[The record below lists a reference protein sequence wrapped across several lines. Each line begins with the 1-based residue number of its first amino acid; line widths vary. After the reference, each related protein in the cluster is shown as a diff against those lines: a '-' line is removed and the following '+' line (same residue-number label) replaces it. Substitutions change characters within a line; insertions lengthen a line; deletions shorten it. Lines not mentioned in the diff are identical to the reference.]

1 MLVGKTIKGRYRLYD
16 QLGVGG
22 SAAVFLAR
30 DVGTGRIA
38 VIKIIHPH
46 LVESKFI
53 SRFLREIKVLQHA
66 TSPHIVEIYDYGI
79 NYGQDDLPTPVSF
92 IAMEYV
98 EGLTVSAIVERLGSL
113 SETNALSLAR
123 QIAEALAELHRLG
136 VVHRDIKSQNIM
148 ITADNVAKIIDFG
161 VAKNLAE
168 QTITGTDVFAGTLSY
183 ASPEQLRDSRSVD
196 VRSDLYSLGVVLT
209 ECVTGKVPPRNRKG
223 QHMFLDSR
231 PDATSPSRSRA
242 SGPAR
247 STTELIQRLV
257 VLDPDERYPNPA
269 ELIADINRLSDPGRP
284 LSLPWDTLGVRHA
297 TVAAAPDTPSQIID
311 LGCYLLS
318 ERGDKL
324 PLKRREI
331 VIGRSAPSDDT
342 WVPDIDVRQLAL
354 EKAKTVSRFHCRI
367 FVPEDGVYRLMDM
380 GSFNGTWV
388 NGRRLESKE
397 TVTLD
402 DGDQIHLGGILFKFR
417 MPRREI
423 EKREAAR

>member
-38 VIKIIHPH
+38 VVKIIHPH

-53 SRFLREIKVLQHA
+53 ARFLREIKVLQQA
-66 TSPHIVEIYDYGI
+66 SSQHIVEIYDYGI
-79 NYGQDDLPTPVSF
+79 NHTQDDLPTAVSF

-113 SETNALSLAR
+113 SETNALALAK
-123 QIAEALAELHRLG
+123 QIGHALAELHKLG

-148 ITADNVAKIIDFG
+148 VTADNIAKIIDFG
-161 VAKNLAE
+161 VAKNLSE

-183 ASPEQLRDSRSVD
+183 ASPEQLKDSRNVD
-196 VRSDLYSLGVVLT
+196 IRSDLYSLGVVLS

-231 PDATSPSRSRA
+231 SDATTPARSRTNP

-247 STTELIQRLV
+247 TTTELIHRLIALDPNERYVTPQALIDDIDRLV
-257 VLDPDERYPNPA
+257 DPA
-269 ELIADINRLSDPGRP
+269 LT
-284 LSLPWDTLGVRHA
+284 LSLPWDTLGVR
-297 TVAAAPDTPSQIID
+297 TGQGDTKHTTSQIID
-311 LGCYLLS
+311 RGCFLVS
-318 ERGDKL
+318 ERGEKI
-324 PLKRREI
+324 PLTRREV

-342 WVPDIDVRQLAL
+342 WVPDVDVRQMSLD
-354 EKAKTVSRFHCRI
+354 KAKTVSRFHCRI
-367 FVPEDGVYRLMDM
+367 FIPEDGIYRLMDM

-397 TVTLD
+397 AVVLN
-402 DGDQIHLGGILFKFR
+402 DGDQIHLGGISFKFYD
-417 MPRREI
+417 P
-423 EKREAAR
+423 KREVVA

>member
-53 SRFLREIKVLQHA
+53 ARFLREIKVLQQA
-66 TSPHIVEIYDYGI
+66 SSSHIVEIYDYGI
-79 NYGQDDLPTPVSF
+79 NHVQDDLPTPVSF

-98 EGLTVSAIVERLGSL
+98 EGLTISAIVERLGSL

-123 QIAEALAELHRLG
+123 QITLALGELNRLG

-148 ITADNVAKIIDFG
+148 VTADNVAKIIDFG
-161 VAKNLAE
+161 VAKNLSE

-183 ASPEQLRDSRSVD
+183 ASPEQLKDSRSVD
-196 VRSDLYSLGVVLT
+196 IRSDLYSLGVVLS

-223 QHMFLDSR
+223 QHMFLDAR
-231 PDATSPSRSRA
+231 PDATAPARSRNN
-242 SGPAR
+242 GPAR

-257 VLDPDERYPNPA
+257 TLDPAERYSTPEA
-269 ELIADINRLSDPGRP
+269 LVADINRLSDPGLP
-284 LSLPWDTLGVRHA
+284 LSLPWDTLGVRHGSGGMQQS
-297 TVAAAPDTPSQIID
+297 TSQIID
-311 LGCYLLS
+311 RGVFLLS
-318 ERGDKL
+318 ERGDKIT
-324 PLKRREI
+324 LKRREI

-342 WVPDIDVRQLAL
+342 WVPDVDVRQLAL

-367 FVPEDGVYRLMDM
+367 FVPEDGIYRLMDM

-397 TVTLD
+397 AVSLG
-402 DGDQIHLGGILFKFR
+402 DGDQIHLGGIAFKFHI
-417 MPRREI
+417 PRREG
-423 EKREAAR
+423 EK

>member
-38 VIKIIHPH
+38 VVKIIHPH
-46 LVESKFI
+46 LVESRFI
-53 SRFLREIKVLQHA
+53 SRFLREIKVLQTA
-66 TSPHIVEIYDYGI
+66 SSRHIVEIYDYGV
-79 NYGQDDLPTPVSF
+79 NYVQEDLPTPVSF

-98 EGLTVSAIVERLGSL
+98 EGLTVSAIIERLGSL
-113 SETNALSLAR
+113 SETNALSFAR
-123 QIAEALAELHRLG
+123 QISLALGELNQLG
-136 VVHRDIKSQNIM
+136 VIHRDIKSQNIM
-148 ITADNVAKIIDFG
+148 VTADNIAKIIDFG

-183 ASPEQLRDSRSVD
+183 ASPEQLKDSRNVD
-196 VRSDLYSLGVVLT
+196 VRSDLYSLGVVLA

-223 QHMFLDSR
+223 QHIFVDSR
-231 PDATSPSRSRA
+231 PDATMPMKTRPLN
-242 SGPAR
+242 PAN
-247 STTELIQRLV
+247 TTIEVIQRLIG
-257 VLDPDERYPNPA
+257 LDPDDRYANPEA
-269 ELIADINRLSDPGRP
+269 LVNDIDRLVDPGIA
-284 LSLPWDTLGVRHA
+284 LSLPWDVLGIRHGNGN
-297 TVAAAPDTPSQIID
+297 THHTTSHVID
-311 LGCYLLS
+311 KGYYLLTERS
-318 ERGDKL
+318 EKISL
-324 PLKRREI
+324 TRREI

-380 GSFNGTWV
+380 GSFNGTWI

-397 TVTLD
+397 AVALG
-402 DGDQIHLGGILFKFR
+402 DGDQIHLGGIGLKFCG
-417 MPRREI
+417 PRREG
-423 EKREAAR
+423 EK

>member
-38 VIKIIHPH
+38 VVKIIHPH
-46 LVESKFI
+46 LVESRFI
-53 SRFLREIKVLQHA
+53 SRFLREIKVLQTA
-66 TSPHIVEIYDYGI
+66 SSRHIVEIYDYGV
-79 NYGQDDLPTPVSF
+79 NYVQDDLPTPVSF

-98 EGLTVSAIVERLGSL
+98 EGLTVSAIIERLGSL
-113 SETNALSLAR
+113 SETNALSFAR
-123 QIAEALAELHRLG
+123 QIALALSELNNLG
-136 VVHRDIKSQNIM
+136 VIHRDIKSQNIM
-148 ITADNVAKIIDFG
+148 ITADNIAKIIDFG

-183 ASPEQLRDSRSVD
+183 ASPEQLKDSRNVD
-196 VRSDLYSLGVVLT
+196 VRSDLYSLGVVLA

-223 QHMFLDSR
+223 QHIFVDSR
-231 PDATSPSRSRA
+231 PDATMPIKTRPLN
-242 SGPAR
+242 PAG
-247 STTELIQRLV
+247 TTIELIQRLIH
-257 VLDPDERYPNPA
+257 LDPEDRYVNPEALITDIDRLVDPN
-269 ELIADINRLSDPGRP
+269 LH
-284 LSLPWDTLGVRHA
+284 LSLPWDVLGIRHG
-297 TVAAAPDTPSQIID
+297 TGDTRHTTSHVID
-311 LGCYLLS
+311 KGFYLLTDRS
-318 ERGDKL
+318 EKIAL
-324 PLKRREI
+324 TRREI

-367 FVPEDGVYRLMDM
+367 FVPEDGIYRLMDM

-397 TVTLD
+397 AVALG
-402 DGDQIHLGGILFKFR
+402 DGDQIHLGGIALKFCG
-417 MPRREI
+417 PRAGAER
-423 EKREAAR
+423 

>member
-53 SRFLREIKVLQHA
+53 ARFLREIKVLQQA
-66 TSPHIVEIYDYGI
+66 SSSHIVEIYDYGI
-79 NYGQDDLPTPVSF
+79 NHVQDDLPTPVSF

-98 EGLTVSAIVERLGSL
+98 EGLTISSIVERLGSL

-123 QIAEALAELHRLG
+123 QITQALGELNRLG

-148 ITADNVAKIIDFG
+148 VTADNVAKIIDFG
-161 VAKNLAE
+161 VAKNLSE

-183 ASPEQLRDSRSVD
+183 ASPEQLKDSRNVD
-196 VRSDLYSLGVVLT
+196 VRSDLYSLGVVLS

-223 QHMFLDSR
+223 QHMFLDAR
-231 PDATSPSRSRA
+231 PDATAPARSRTN
-242 SGPAR
+242 GPAR

-257 VLDPDERYPNPA
+257 TLDPAERYPSP
-269 ELIADINRLSDPGRP
+269 EDLITDINRLSDVAVP
-284 LSLPWDTLGVRHA
+284 LSLPWDTLGVRHGSGGIQQS
-297 TVAAAPDTPSQIID
+297 TSQFVD
-311 LGCYLLS
+311 RGCFLLS
-318 ERGDKL
+318 ERGDKIS
-324 PLKRREI
+324 LKRREI

-342 WVPDIDVRQLAL
+342 WVPDVDVRQLAL

-367 FVPEDGVYRLMDM
+367 FVPDDGIYRLMDM

-397 TVTLD
+397 AVSLG
-402 DGDQIHLGGILFKFR
+402 DGDQIHLGGIAFKFHI
-417 MPRREI
+417 PRREG
-423 EKREAAR
+423 EK